1 MIQARYYVDYN
12 GEIITLKEFARRTG
26 VRYSTLQGR
35 AARGADLFSPISQYS
50 EEALH
55 TRHTSY
61 VVGGYTL
68 EELSEM
74 YMRFRG
80 AEDELDILADL
91 ACLRRHTSAVVRLK
105 HSIEEYLEHKRM
117 EAQGK

>member
-1 MIQARYYVDYN
+1 MKQSKYYVDYN
-12 GEIITLKEFARRTG
+12 GEVMTLKEFARRTG
-26 VRYSTLQGR
+26 VRYSTLQNR
-35 AARGADLFSPISQYS
+35 ALRGAYLFSPISQYS

-55 TRHTSY
+55 TQPTSA

-68 EELSEM
+68 EELAEM
-74 YMRFRG
+74 YMKFRG
-80 AEDELDILADL
+80 EEDELEILADL
-91 ACLRRHTSAVVRLK
+91 ACLRRHSSAVVRLK